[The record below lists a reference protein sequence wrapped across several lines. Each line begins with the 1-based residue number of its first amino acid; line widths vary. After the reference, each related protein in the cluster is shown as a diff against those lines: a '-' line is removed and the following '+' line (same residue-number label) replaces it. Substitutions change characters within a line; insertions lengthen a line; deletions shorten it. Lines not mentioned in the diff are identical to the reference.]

1 MKTRHC
7 LICRTI
13 GKPMRQI
20 TDTLLRPHYNQ
31 NYPQPVPK
39 DIDLGRYTIYRC
51 PKCLLE
57 WADPMAP
64 GSNPYYTWLTRHPG
78 YYPKDRWEWQLVFQ
92 LIPKSKHTTL
102 LEVGCGS
109 GKFLS
114 YCLDHGIK
122 ATGIDTTKESVVA
135 AKEQKLDA
143 INLSLEQY
151 CKSTTKKY
159 DYVVA
164 FHLLEHVSNP
174 VGLIKQMKSL
184 LKPNGRIFLSTPY
197 ITANFQ
203 SQWFDYLN
211 YPPHHLTRWCLNSY
225 QHLADSLHLSIKT
238 YMPMSIR
245 RTSFQRLVSQL
256 KLIAIGPSSASNIT
270 LPSLLKFAL
279 AHPQVIAKE
288 ILLEVARE
296 KVKITNPNN
305 PDQNITQKADYV
317 ILVELISS

>member
-1 MKTRHC
+1 MKPRHC

-13 GKPMRQI
+13 GKPVRQI

-135 AKEQKLDA
+135 AKEQKLNA
-143 INLSLEQY
+143 
-151 CKSTTKKY
+151 
-159 DYVVA
+159 V
-164 FHLLEHVSNP
+164 
-174 VGLIKQMKSL
+174 
-184 LKPNGRIFLSTPY
+184 
-197 ITANFQ
+197 
-203 SQWFDYLN
+203 
-211 YPPHHLTRWCLNSY
+211 CL
-225 QHLADSLHLSIKT
+225 
-238 YMPMSIR
+238 
-245 RTSFQRLVSQL
+245 
-256 KLIAIGPSSASNIT
+256 
-270 LPSLLKFAL
+270 
-279 AHPQVIAKE
+279 
-288 ILLEVARE
+288 
-296 KVKITNPNN
+296 
-305 PDQNITQKADYV
+305 
-317 ILVELISS
+317 